1 MNILIVEDEHHAVKR
16 LVNLIQQI
24 RPKANILISIDTVE
38 DTVEWLTNHPAPDLA
53 FFDIQ
58 LADGLSFDIFTKV
71 NVTHPI
77 IFTTA
82 FDEYA
87 IRAFKVNS
95 VDYLLKPIQ
104 EEELAHAFQKFE
116 QLYQHQPAQY
126 DVQSIQQML
135 KNIIQ
140 KEYTERFLVKVG
152 QQMTHIDVAQIAY
165 FFSENSL
172 TFLKTFSTQ
181 KHLLDYTLDQIEEM
195 LRPKLFFRINRKVI
209 IHVNAIE
216 RVAPYFNNRLALQI
230 NPKSAIDLIVSRHR
244 VKDFKRWLGA

>member
-1 MNILIVEDEHHAVKR
+1 MNILIVEDEHHAAKR
-16 LVNLIQQI
+16 LMSLIQQI
-24 RPKANILISIDTVE
+24 RPTANILASTDTVE
-38 DTVEWLTNHPAPDLA
+38 DTVEWLKHHSAPDLA

-71 NVTHPI
+71 NLTNPI

-116 QLYQHQPAQY
+116 QLHQHQPTQY
-126 DVQSIQQML
+126 NVQSIQQLLSSIM
-135 KNIIQ
+135 Q
-140 KEYTERFLVKVG
+140 KEYTERFLVKTG
-152 QQMTHIDVAQIAY
+152 QQMMHIGVAQIAY

-172 TFLKTFSTQ
+172 TFLKTFSAQ

-195 LRPKLFFRINRKVI
+195 LHPKLFFRINRKVI
-209 IHVNAIE
+209 THVNAIE
-216 RVAPYFNNRLALQI
+216 RIAPYFNNRLALQV
-230 NPKSAIDLIVSRHR
+230 NPKSDLDLIVSRDR
-244 VKDFKRWLGA
+244 VKDFKHWLGA

>member
-16 LVNLIQQI
+16 LVSLIQQI
-24 RPKANILISIDTVE
+24 RPSANILTSIDTVE
-38 DTVEWLTNHPAPDLA
+38 DAVEWLTSHPAPDLA

-71 NVTHPI
+71 NLTHPI

-104 EEELAHAFQKFE
+104 EEELTHAFQKFE
-116 QLYQHQPAQY
+116 QLYQHQPTQY
-126 DVQSIQQML
+126 DAQSIQQML
-135 KNIIQ
+135 RSMMQ

-165 FFSENSL
+165 LFSENSL
-172 TFLKTFSTQ
+172 TFLKTFSAQ

-195 LRPKLFFRINRKVI
+195 VSPKLFFRINRKVI
-209 IHVNAIE
+209 VHINAIE
-216 RVAPYFNNRLALQI
+216 RVAPYFNNRLALKS
-230 NPKSAIDLIVSRHR
+230 NPRSDIDLIVSRDR